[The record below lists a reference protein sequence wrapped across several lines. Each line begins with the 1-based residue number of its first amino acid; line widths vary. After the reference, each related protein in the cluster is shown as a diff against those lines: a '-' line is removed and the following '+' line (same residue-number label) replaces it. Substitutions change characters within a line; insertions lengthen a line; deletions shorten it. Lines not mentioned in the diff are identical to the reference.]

1 MILPQNAI
9 KLITEYSKPITRP
22 NWRKGSYCNNAYKYS
37 DLMTYLHSTTLCL
50 SAYKTHIHDIDYFI
64 LINNK
69 SFSEDIN
76 QYGEIIFECYSNLFP
91 NSPKINNF
99 YNYLKTHNLIKL
111 N

>member
-9 KLITEYSKPITRP
+9 KLIAEYSKPITRS

-37 DLMTYLHSTTLCL
+37 NLMTYLHTTTLCL
-50 SAYKTHIHDIDYFI
+50 SAYKTYKIDYFI

-76 QYGEIIFECYSNLFP
+76 YYGEIIFECYSNLFP
-91 NSPKINNF
+91 NSPKIDNF
-99 YNYLKTHNLIKL
+99 YTYLKMHNLIKL